1 MTRRLVRVVSWLL
14 TGAVTALVLAAV
26 IVPRLGGATPYTVL
40 TGSMTPAY
48 PPGSLV
54 VVRPVEPTEVRI
66 GDVVTYQLRSGEP
79 AVATHRV
86 VGVGWSAEG
95 ERLLTTQGDANPVPD
110 AEPVRVV
117 QLRGEVWYSLPWI
130 GHLNVLLT
138 PGQHER
144 LVQLAALLL
153 FLYAG
158 GVLWR
163 GRRSRPRGT
172 RAALPGRPV
181 RPRPTSVPSP
191 ADGEAGDREREAAA

>member
-1 MTRRLVRVVSWLL
+1 VFDPSRDPPDHARILM
-14 TGAVTALVLAAV
+14 
-26 IVPRLGGATPYTVL
+26 
-40 TGSMTPAY
+40 
-48 PPGSLV
+48 PGS
-54 VVRPVEPTEVRI
+54 VVR
-66 GDVVTYQLRSGEP
+66 L
-79 AVATHRV
+79 
-86 VGVGWSAEG
+86 SAGRTQMSDEAQALCFFAGANSLFHG

-110 AEPVRVV
+110 AEPVRGV
-117 QLRGEVWYSLPWI
+117 QLRGEVWYSLPWV

-163 GRRSRPRGT
+163 GWRSRPRGT
-172 RAALPGRPV
+172 RALPGRPV
-181 RPRPTSVPSP
+181 RPRPTPVPSP